1 MKINKIMF
9 VIAGIINSI
18 IGGIVFLLSFTI
30 LLMKSVVRT
39 LLTTGNACEVLVEEI
54 VAGDESYKFLQSY
67 TQDQVIDYV
76 WGMVAKFMVVVLLIA
91 IVIIAFAII
100 NFIFSKK
107 CNGALGRNKKIGTT
121 LVVFS
126 WVLMTLN
133 IANIFTTLGVYLK
146 PRKKQENII
155 SGPTDGR
162 GRSRY

>member
-1 MKINKIMF
+1 
-9 VIAGIINSI
+9 
-18 IGGIVFLLSFTI
+18 
-30 LLMKSVVRT
+30 MKSVVRT
-39 LLTTGNACEVLVEEI
+39 LLTTGNACEVLVEEM

-67 TQDQVIDYV
+67 TQEQVIDFV
-76 WGMVAKFMVVVLLIA
+76 WGMVAKLMLVALVIALVVIVFAVL
-91 IVIIAFAII
+91 
-100 NFIFSKK
+100 NFILSKK
-107 CNGALGRNKKIGTT
+107 CEAALGKNKKLGTI